1 MSKDTI
7 YFPHDFNASTDPK
20 LLKLR
25 AKTGWGG
32 YGIFWAI
39 LEQLRAV
46 DGCKY
51 KKDDID
57 CLSLSLGLEI
67 DYIDKIITLCIELC
81 LFDHD
86 ENYFWSN
93 RMLRDFEY
101 MKSKSK
107 KAKSSATKRWQSQTT
122 ENEHDNANAMRTQC
136 ENDAN
141 AMQGKDSIGENRKEK
156 ERIVEQESALKCAV
170 HSKDYFDVHEKKTAS
185 KKVTRGPAARMEE
198 YRKWLD
204 ELGFKEGHALDL
216 VLEWLE
222 YKTGRREY
230 YSSQKTLSTFVENL
244 RKLSGGNFENAK
256 TIVRTAIGNT
266 SQGIYPLKNQ
276 SNGNSKGTK
285 ITDEDLASIVFGDRF
300 NPGGS

>member
-107 KAKSSATKRWQSQTT
+107 KAKSSATKRWQSQPT
-122 ENEHDNANAMRTQC
+122 ENEQDNANAMRTQC

-141 AMQGKDSIGENRKEK
+141 AMQGKERKGK
-156 ERIVEQESALKCAV
+156 ERIEKKRIVEKESALKGAV
-170 HSKDYFDVHEKKTAS
+170 SSNESFDLPEKKDA
-185 KKVTRGPAARMEE
+185 KKKATRGPARMQE
-198 YRKWLD
+198 YRSWLD
-204 ELGFKEGHALDL
+204 ELGFKEGPALDL

-230 YSSQKTLSTFVENL
+230 YSSPKTLSIFVENL

-256 TIVRTAIGNT
+256 TIVKTAIGNT
-266 SQGIYPLKNQ
+266 TQGIYPLKNSNQ
-276 SNGNSKGTK
+276 NGNSKGTK

-300 NPGGS
+300 NPSGG